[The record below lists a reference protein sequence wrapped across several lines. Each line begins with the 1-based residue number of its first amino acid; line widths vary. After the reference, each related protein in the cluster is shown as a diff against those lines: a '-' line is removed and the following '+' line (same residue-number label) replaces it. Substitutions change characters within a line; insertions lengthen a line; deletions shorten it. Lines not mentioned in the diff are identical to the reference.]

1 MREGGGEGTSGITA
15 VRRDDQGVVPVQAE
29 PGEGQRHR
37 RGGRDDPWLD
47 AAGAQGA
54 DDAEEARVAGGQ
66 HRYGTRAR
74 VDGFE
79 GLVEML
85 ELYAFGAGRDRDGG
99 QVPGRADDLLRRSE
113 GL

>member
-1 MREGGGEGTSGITA
+1 MTLGWMPRA
-15 VRRDDQGVVPVQAE
+15 RRAP
-29 PGEGQRHR
+29 
-37 RGGRDDPWLD
+37 
-47 AAGAQGA
+47 

-66 HRYGTRAR
+66 HGHGAGAR

-79 GLVEML
+79 GRLEVL

-99 QVPGRADDLLRRSE
+99 QVPGRADDVLRRGE